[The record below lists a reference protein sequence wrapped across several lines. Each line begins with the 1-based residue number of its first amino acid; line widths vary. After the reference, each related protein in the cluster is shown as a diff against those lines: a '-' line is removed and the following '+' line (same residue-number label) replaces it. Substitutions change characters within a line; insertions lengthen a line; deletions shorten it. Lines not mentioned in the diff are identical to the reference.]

1 MTLIYVDHN
10 MLAKIASDKPSA
22 FEDSEDYLKFLEQV
36 RRQVYQLDKNHSR
49 VIIMYYFEN
58 RDIDQIAAETGL
70 GQQDIRKLLRESL
83 LILKYALAGIVEKR
97 WPDRFK
103 NINTCPICSH
113 PQRVDIEKIISAH
126 KSGESWGK
134 VNKRLRQKIGRTF
147 NPPMVLINHLKYHK
161 LGEK

>member
-1 MTLIYVDHN
+1 MTITFIDHN
-10 MLAKIASDKPSA
+10 TLAKIVSDKSSA
-22 FEDSEDYLKFLEQV
+22 FEDSEDYLAFLDQV
-36 RRQVYQLDKNHSR
+36 RQRVHQLDCIHSR

-70 GQQDIRKLLRESL
+70 DQQDIRKALREGL
-83 LILKYALAGIVEKR
+83 LTLKYALAEAVEKR

-147 NPPMVLINHLKYHK
+147 NPPMVLINHLKFHN
-161 LGEK
+161 LGE